1 MTVGDLHTG
10 VEAHPEPLVE
20 VSARSRRY
28 RVRMAWRAVRAFAT
42 GPYRRDLLAAAL
54 FLLAITM
61 VVLLES
67 GIVPS
72 ALAVGITGDTAG
84 VLAVVSS
91 VVMAGVIAV
100 QRYRPGVAVIGV
112 PVIYAVI
119 NAPPGSL
126 LIWLQLAAWFAV
138 LYRLGT
144 HASGGVIIL
153 TAVLTLVVEIAGV
166 VWWGVTTPEVDAAIF
181 VVPVLTGLAVRV
193 GAHRWRSRG
202 LAEQRRSWDEERQAV
217 DRERARIARDL
228 HDVVAHHLS
237 GIVVSAGAAARV
249 LDRDPAAARETLG
262 VVAESARRTTDAMQ
276 AMLGALAVSG
286 DAAPVGQPGL
296 DDLDDL
302 VEHFARGGC
311 QVRVHTD
318 GDLATVT
325 PDAGLSAYR
334 IVQECLT
341 NALKHG
347 RAGAVDVRIART
359 SAGLDLAVDDDG
371 TAAGAPVPGSG
382 NGLIGMAERVAVFG
396 GTFTCGPTPQ
406 GGWSVRASLPLG

>member
-1 MTVGDLHTG
+1 M
-10 VEAHPEPLVE
+10 
-20 VSARSRRY
+20 AR
-28 RVRMAWRAVRAFAT
+28 RAVRAFVT
-42 GPYRRDLLAAAL
+42 GPFRRDLLAAVL
-54 FLLAITM
+54 FLLVATV

-67 GIVPS
+67 GVVPS
-72 ALAVGITGDTAG
+72 KLAVVITGDTVG

-100 QRYRPGVAVIGV
+100 QRYRPWVAVIGV
-112 PVIYAVI
+112 PAIYVVIT
-119 NAPPGSL
+119 APPGSL
-126 LIWLQLAAWFAV
+126 MIWVEVAAWLAI
-138 LYRLGT
+138 LYRLGA
-144 HASGGVIIL
+144 HASGVVIAL
-153 TAVLTLVVEIAGV
+153 TAALTLAVEIGGVLWAGV
-166 VWWGVTTPEVDAAIF
+166 TSPGTDAAIF
-181 VVPVLTGLAVRV
+181 VVPLLTGVVVRV

-202 LAEQRRSWDEERQAV
+202 LAAQRRSWDEERQAV

-228 HDVVAHHLS
+228 HDVVAHHVS
-237 GIVVSAGAAARV
+237 GIVVSAGAAERV

-276 AMLGALAVSG
+276 AMLGALSGSG
-286 DAAPVGQPGL
+286 DAAPVSQPA
-296 DDLDDL
+296 LDDL
-302 VEHFARGGC
+302 VDLVDHFVRLGC
-311 QVRVHTD
+311 RIRVRTD

-325 PDAGLSAYR
+325 PDAGLSAFR

-347 RAGAVDVRIART
+347 GAGSVDVRIART
-359 SAGLDLAVDDDG
+359 SAGLELAVVDDG